1 MSLRNCLDGL
11 TEAQTGYLTELQCA
25 AGLGQRPRDIQQ
37 FLNRDKISSC
47 QMTTDYSEQ

>member
-1 MSLRNCLDGL
+1 MGSQRLKLATL
-11 TEAQTGYLTELQCA
+11 TDLQCA
-25 AGLGQRPRDIQQ
+25 AGLRQRPRDIQQ